1 MASLVED
8 LLNILS
14 QEKDGYDR
22 LYSLSEKKR
31 DAIVHQKLPKLE
43 ELVTKEQNVSS
54 DLKNLENKRVAALK
68 GMSAVLGHDDEL
80 LTVTQIIDLLANQPK
95 EQEALRT
102 ARDELVRSA
111 NRMQLLNEQNAI
123 LLQQAMEM
131 VEFDLTLF
139 KSLKGGPETANYNR
153 GAYNT
158 GDILPSSGF
167 DAKQ

>member
-31 DAIVHQKLPKLE
+31 DAIVHQKLPELE
-43 ELVTKEQNVSS
+43 DLVNKEQDVSS
-54 DLKNLENKRVAALK
+54 DLKQLEKRRVSALS

-80 LTVTQIIDLLANQPK
+80 LTVSQVIDLLDKQPK
-95 EQEALRT
+95 EQKALRD
-102 ARDELVRSA
+102 AREELIRSA

-131 VEFDLTLF
+131 VQFDLNLF
-139 KSLKGGPETANYNR
+139 QNLKQAPETANYNK

-158 GDILPSSGF
+158 GDYLPSGGF

>member
-31 DAIVHQKLPKLE
+31 DAIVHQKLPELE
-43 ELVTKEQNVSS
+43 ALVNKEQDVSS
-54 DLKNLENKRVAALK
+54 DLKQLEKRRITALS

-80 LTVTQIIDLLANQPK
+80 LTVAQVIDLLDKQPK
-95 EQEALRT
+95 EHEALRH
-102 ARDELVRSA
+102 AREELIRSA
-111 NRMQLLNEQNAI
+111 DRMRLLNEQNAI

-131 VEFDLTLF
+131 VQFDLTLF
-139 KSLKGGPETANYNR
+139 KSLKQAPETANYNR

-158 GDILPSSGF
+158 GDILPSGGF

>member
-131 VEFDLTLF
+131 VQFDLNLF
-139 KSLKGGPETANYNR
+139 KNLKQAPETANYNK

-158 GDILPSSGF
+158 GDYLPSGGF